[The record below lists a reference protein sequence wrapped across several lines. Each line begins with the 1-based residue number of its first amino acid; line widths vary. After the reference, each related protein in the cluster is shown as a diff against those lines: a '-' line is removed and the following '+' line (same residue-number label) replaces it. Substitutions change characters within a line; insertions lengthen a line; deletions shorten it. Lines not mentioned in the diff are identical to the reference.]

1 MAKLYSAL
9 LLVISIAFTG
19 SAFATEDPLVE
30 KKKVYSKSYDLN
42 GNDRVTL
49 ANQFGALKINTWTKN
64 EVKVEVT
71 ITAEA
76 KSDERAQDIL
86 DGINITDGK
95 TADGVFFKTK
105 VKSKE
110 NQRWDKGEKTG
121 FQVDYEVYMPA
132 KNPLTA
138 SNEFGSIT
146 MGDHNGE
153 ASITGKFSSVRIGK
167 LTNAKKVWVE
177 FGSLVIESMNNG
189 SLVVKFSSAEV
200 KKSSGDLNVEI
211 EHSSAKLVLD
221 NDVKKLT
228 VKNSFSPLL
237 LDVPTNF
244 SASYD
249 IHTSFA
255 KFKNKT
261 SFTINKEGDGEDRGP
276 KFDFDYS
283 GRSGNGETSV
293 KVKTSFGDVT
303 LGHNL
308 PFKVDDK
315 NKGKTKDI

>member
-9 LLVISIAFTG
+9 LLVICFAFTG
-19 SAFATEDPLVE
+19 STFATENPLVE
-30 KKKVYSKSYDLN
+30 KKKVYTKSYDLS
-42 GNDRVTL
+42 GNDKVSL
-49 ANQFGALKINTWTKN
+49 SNQFGALKINTWAKN

-86 DGINITDGK
+86 DGITITDGK
-95 TADGVFFKTK
+95 NSDGVYFKTK
-105 VKSKE
+105 TRSNNSV
-110 NQRWDKGEKTG
+110 QKGEKTR

-132 KNPLTA
+132 RNPLAA

-146 MGDHNGE
+146 MGDHSGE
-153 ASITGKFSSVRIGK
+153 ASITNKFGSARIGK
-167 LTNAKKVWVE
+167 LSNAKKVWVE
-177 FGSLVIESMNNG
+177 FGSLVLESMNNG
-189 SLVVKFSSAEV
+189 NLTVKFSSAEV
-200 KKSSGDLNVEI
+200 KKTSGEINADI
-211 EHSSAKLVLD
+211 EHSSAKLGLD

-237 LDVPTNF
+237 LDVPSNF
-244 SASYD
+244 SATYD
-249 IHTSFA
+249 IRTSFA

-261 SFTINKEGDGEDRGP
+261 GFTINKEDEGEDRGP

-283 GRSGNGETSV
+283 GKSGNGETSV

-303 LGHNL
+303 IGHNL

>member
-1 MAKLYSAL
+1 MEKLYSAL
-9 LLVISIAFTG
+9 LLVICFAFTG
-19 SAFATEDPLVE
+19 SAFAKEDPLVE

-42 GNDRVTL
+42 GNDRVSL
-49 ANQFGALKINTWTKN
+49 SNQFGAMKINTWAKN

-76 KSDERAQDIL
+76 KSDDRAQDIL
-86 DGINITDGK
+86 DGITITDGK
-95 TADGVFFKTK
+95 NSDGVYFKTK
-105 VKSKE
+105 TKSNNSVE
-110 NQRWDKGEKTG
+110 RGEKTR
-121 FQVDYEVYMPA
+121 FQVDYEVFMPA
-132 KNPLTA
+132 KNPLSAT
-138 SNEFGSIT
+138 NEFGSIV

-153 ASITGKFSSVRIGK
+153 ATIISKFGSLRAGK
-167 LTNAKKVWVE
+167 LFNAKKVLVE

-189 SLVVKFSSAEV
+189 SLSIKFSSAEV
-200 KKSSGDLNVEI
+200 KKTSGDINVEI
-211 EHSSAKLVLD
+211 EHSSAKLSVD
-221 NDVKKLT
+221 NDVKKMT

-237 LDVPTNF
+237 LDVPVNF

-276 KFDFDYS
+276 KFDFDYTGKS
-283 GRSGNGETSV
+283 GSGETTL

-308 PFKVDDK
+308 PFKVDEK
-315 NKGKTKDI
+315 KGKTKDI

>member
-9 LLVISIAFTG
+9 LLVICFALTG
-19 SAFATEDPLVE
+19 SAFASDDPMVE

-42 GNDRVTL
+42 GNDRVSL
-49 ANQFGALKINTWTKN
+49 SNQFGAMKINTWAKN

-76 KSDERAQDIL
+76 KSDNRAQDIL
-86 DGINITDGK
+86 DGITITDGK
-95 TADGVFFKTK
+95 SSDGVYFKTK
-105 VKSKE
+105 TKSNNSVE
-110 NQRWDKGEKTG
+110 KGEKTR
-121 FQVDYEVYMPA
+121 FQVDYEVFMPA

-138 SNEFGSIT
+138 SNEFGSIV

-153 ASITGKFSSVRIGK
+153 ASITSKFGSARIGK
-167 LTNAKKVWVE
+167 LTNAKKVWIE
-177 FGSLVIESMNNG
+177 FGSLIIESMNNG
-189 SLVVKFSSAEV
+189 NLTIKFSSAEV
-200 KKSSGDLNVEI
+200 KKSSGEINVDI
-211 EHSSAKLVLD
+211 EHSSAKLSVD

-237 LDVPTNF
+237 LDVPSNF
-244 SASYD
+244 SATYD
-249 IHTSFA
+249 IRTSFA

-261 SFTINKEGDGEDRGP
+261 SFAINKEDEGENRGP

-283 GRSGNGETSV
+283 GKSGNGETTV

>member
-9 LLVISIAFTG
+9 LLVICFAFTG
-19 SAFATEDPLVE
+19 SAFAKEDPLVE

-42 GNDRVTL
+42 GNDRVSL
-49 ANQFGALKINTWTKN
+49 SNQFGAMKINTWAKN

-76 KSDERAQDIL
+76 KSDDRAQDIL
-86 DGINITDGK
+86 DGITITDGK
-95 TADGVFFKTK
+95 NSDGVYFKTK
-105 VKSKE
+105 TKSNNSVE
-110 NQRWDKGEKTG
+110 RGEKTR
-121 FQVDYEVYMPA
+121 FQVDYEVFMPA
-132 KNPLTA
+132 KNPLSAT
-138 SNEFGSIT
+138 NEFGSIV

-153 ASITGKFSSVRIGK
+153 ATIISKFGSLRAGK
-167 LTNAKKVWVE
+167 LFNAKKVLVE

-189 SLVVKFSSAEV
+189 SLSIKFSSAEV
-200 KKSSGDLNVEI
+200 KKTSGDINVEI
-211 EHSSAKLVLD
+211 EHSSAKLSVD
-221 NDVKKLT
+221 NDVKKMT

-237 LDVPTNF
+237 LDVPVIF

-276 KFDFDYS
+276 KFDFDYTGKS
-283 GRSGNGETSV
+283 GSGETTL

-308 PFKVDDK
+308 PFKVDEK
-315 NKGKTKDI
+315 KGKTKDI

>member
-9 LLVISIAFTG
+9 LLVICFAFTG
-19 SAFATEDPLVE
+19 SAFAKEDPLVE

-42 GNDRVTL
+42 GNDRVSL
-49 ANQFGALKINTWTKN
+49 SNQFGAMKINTWAKN

-76 KSDERAQDIL
+76 KSDDRAQDIL
-86 DGINITDGK
+86 DGITITDGK
-95 TADGVFFKTK
+95 NSDGVYFKTK
-105 VKSKE
+105 TKSNNSVE
-110 NQRWDKGEKTG
+110 RGEKTR
-121 FQVDYEVYMPA
+121 FQVDYEVFMPA
-132 KNPLTA
+132 KNPLSAT
-138 SNEFGSIT
+138 NEFGSIV

-153 ASITGKFSSVRIGK
+153 ATIISKFGSLRAGK
-167 LTNAKKVWVE
+167 LFNAKKVLVE

-189 SLVVKFSSAEV
+189 SLSIKFSSAEV
-200 KKSSGDLNVEI
+200 KKTSGDINVEI
-211 EHSSAKLVLD
+211 EHSSAKLSVD
-221 NDVKKLT
+221 NDVKKMT

-237 LDVPTNF
+237 LDVPVNF

-276 KFDFDYS
+276 KFDFDYTGKS
-283 GRSGNGETSV
+283 GSGETTL

-308 PFKVDDK
+308 PFKVDEK
-315 NKGKTKDI
+315 KGKTKDI